1 MPTIT
6 RDGIEVDYLDEG
18 TGPLVVLL
26 HSSVSGNRQWRRLIA
41 DLSPRYRC
49 VAPNLLGYGQTS
61 AWHNQ
66 QKQTLADAAA
76 VALAVCDL
84 ADGPVRLVGHSW
96 GGAVAL
102 STAQALGARVS
113 HLALYEPMLIGLL
126 AGHGR
131 AAAMQEADEMYSLV
145 RTHGDA
151 GNWIA
156 LAEVFTDYFNGAGTW
171 ESSPADRRAAV
182 ATQLPPN
189 RHEWDAGAPAI
200 TTDRFKGI
208 QARTLVMRGTQT
220 RLVLRETSELLVQ
233 AFPEWELREL
243 TGAGHMGPLTH
254 GQQVNGHIERLF
266 AT

>member
-1 MPTIT
+1 MPVIT
-6 RDGIEVDYLDEG
+6 RDGIEVEYLEEG
-18 TGPLVVLL
+18 AGPLVVLL
-26 HSSVSGNRQWRRLIA
+26 HSSVSGNRQWRRLMA

-66 QKQTLADAAA
+66 RKQTLADAAA

-96 GGAVAL
+96 GASVAL
-102 STAQALGARVS
+102 SAAQALGPQVT

-131 AAAMQEADEMYSLV
+131 EIAMQEADEMYSLV
-145 RTHGDA
+145 RTYGDA
-151 GNWIA
+151 GNWLA
-156 LAEVFTDYFNGAGTW
+156 LAEAFTDYFNGAGTW
-171 ESSPADRRAAV
+171 EAAPADRRAAV
-182 ATQLPPN
+182 ASQLPPN

-200 TTDRFKGI
+200 TTDQFTGI
-208 QARTLVMRGTQT
+208 QARTLIMRGSQT
-220 RLVLRETSELLVQ
+220 RLVLRETSELLIQ
-233 AFPEWELREL
+233 AFPEWELCEL
-243 TGAGHMGPLTH
+243 AGAGHMGPLTH
-254 GQQVNGHIERLF
+254 APKVHGYIEKLF